1 MYSDHTLP
9 NLRMGQHLSSSFPA
23 YLSKSRPEVMKSE
36 FPPARLT
43 SGRCGNFCELALC
56 STLCLLP
63 QVLTAKCWRQGMLTL
78 GLLAFLLEILSA
90 ACLPNWTSSGG
101 LPMEPGTR
109 CGCFQYHMV
118 SKHFHIAGASKA
130 LEV

>member
-63 QVLTAKCWRQGMLTL
+63 QVLTCQV
-78 GLLAFLLEILSA
+78 LEAGYADTRTPGFSSGDPISCMSSQLDIIR
-90 ACLPNWTSSGG
+90 WTSHGAWHQMWVFPIPHG
-101 LPMEPGTR
+101 L
-109 CGCFQYHMV
+109 Q
-118 SKHFHIAGASKA
+118 A
-130 LEV
+130 LSYRWSI